1 MKIKSGF
8 ILRQIAGSYVAVPVG
23 ARTVDFNGMITLNDT
38 AAFLWHQL
46 EQDCDRDALVEAVL
60 AEYEVDEAHARRS
73 VENFLDSLRQAG
85 CLDE

>member
-46 EQDCDRDALVEAVL
+46 ELDCDRDALVRAVL

-73 VENFLDSLRQAG
+73 VDNFLDSLRQAG